1 MRTFGPLYAGTLEY
15 YHTKFLPILEVGST
29 QETEGKYRKGK
40 CLVFRV
46 PFKKPGYYF
55 GVFYKNLFNKYL
67 DEDEIDELLFG
78 AMRSRTAWKPEDGL
92 YDEFFEE

>member
-15 YHTKFLPILEVGST
+15 YHTKFLPILEIGST

-46 PFKKPGYYF
+46 PFRKPGYYF
-55 GVFYKNLFNKYL
+55 GVFYKNLFRRYL

-78 AMRSRTAWKPEDGL
+78 AMKSRTAWKPEDGL